1 MKTVYVSKNE
11 CRSRGGWSS
20 YCEWTEIYD
29 NDNNLVAVV
38 DEEHGEV
45 VLPLQAEGHRSFER
59 TYANRVIPITLL
71 EVKEN
76 YLVIEIQN
84 LYNTVKRLYYRPRKN
99 S

>member
-1 MKTVYVSKNE
+1 MKTVYVSKDE
-11 CRSRGGWSS
+11 RRSRGGWSS
-20 YCEWTEIYD
+20 YCEWTEVYD
-29 NDNNLVAVV
+29 SDDNLVAVV

-45 VLPLQAEGHRSFER
+45 VLPLQAEGNRSFER

-76 YLVIEIQN
+76 CLVIKIHN
-84 LYNTVKRLYYRPRKN
+84 LYDTVKRLYYRPRKN

>member
-1 MKTVYVSKNE
+1 MKTVYVSKDE
-11 CRSRGGWSS
+11 GRSRGGSTC
-20 YCEWTEIYD
+20 YCDWTEIYD

-76 YLVIEIQN
+76 YLVIEIHN